1 MFFEVIMLI
10 LLAVTTLEKL
20 QAVPQRFWIN
30 AAIFIIGG
38 WLAIMLLRHAAQM
51 NKVILEMIILVSTTT
66 VGFQWIWERNEP
78 RFLTPYVNLIAPFFP
93 SKGMF

>member
-1 MFFEVIMLI
+1 ML
-10 LLAVTTLEKL
+10 LLATTTLEKL
-20 QAVPQRFWIN
+20 QAVPTRFWIN

-38 WLAIMLLRHAAQM
+38 WIAIMLMRHAARM
-51 NKVILEMIILVSTTT
+51 NKMVLTMIIVVVMTT

-93 SKGMF
+93 SKGSFN

>member
-1 MFFEVIMLI
+1 ML
-10 LLAVTTLEKL
+10 LFATTTLEKL

-38 WLAIMLLRHAAQM
+38 WGAIMLIRHAARM
-51 NKVILEMIILVSTTT
+51 NRMVLTMIILVSFTT

-78 RFLTPYVNLIAPFFP
+78 RFLTPYINVIAPIFP
-93 SKGMF
+93 SKTSF

>member
-1 MFFEVIMLI
+1 
-10 LLAVTTLEKL
+10 
-20 QAVPQRFWIN
+20 
-30 AAIFIIGG
+30 
-38 WLAIMLLRHAAQM
+38 
-51 NKVILEMIILVSTTT
+51 MIILVSTTT

>member
-51 NKVILEMIILVSTTT
+51 NKVILADDHTRLDHHRGLPVDL
-66 VGFQWIWERNEP
+66 G
-78 RFLTPYVNLIAPFFP
+78 A
-93 SKGMF
+93 K